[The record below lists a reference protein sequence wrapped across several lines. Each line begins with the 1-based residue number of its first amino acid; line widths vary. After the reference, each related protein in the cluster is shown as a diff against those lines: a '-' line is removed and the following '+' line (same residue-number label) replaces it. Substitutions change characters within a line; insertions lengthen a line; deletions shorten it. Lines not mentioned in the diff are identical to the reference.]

1 MSDENKEVLEDEI
14 TEVELDEKT
23 EDTEVD
29 DLQEFKADDGQ
40 SEVPEPTAVKNKPL
54 KGKGTK
60 VSMLNAMMTKM
71 HGMKKEELHA
81 HYKTMMGEEV
91 DSTDENEEI
100 VEGTEEEDTSISVS
114 VSPEDIDLSADVT
127 ALFGDEE
134 LSEEFKQ
141 KATTIFEAAVVS
153 RINEKLA
160 EVTQKLESDNLLE
173 AVKTHE
179 EMVEKT
185 DNFLDYV
192 INEWNE
198 ENRLAIE
205 AGCRTEIAEEFMTG
219 LKKLFEDSYIDI
231 PDSKVDVLADINEK
245 AEKLEEDLNREIAK
259 NVELSNSLEQMI
271 RSNVVADAS
280 YALTDANSEKLVNLA
295 AGVEFVSEEDF
306 REKVDMIKESYFTD
320 EDKVESFVDEN
331 EPLEVSEDDTPLPQN
346 MAHYAAAIS
355 RSIKK

>member
-14 TEVELDEKT
+14 TEVELDEKI
-23 EDTEVD
+23 EDTEAD

-40 SEVPEPTAVKNKPL
+40 SEVPEPTAVKSKPL

-71 HGMKKEELHA
+71 HGMKKEDLHA
-81 HYKTMMGEEV
+81 HYKTMMGEDV

-127 ALFGDEE
+127 ALFGAEE

-173 AVKTHE
+173 TVKTHE
-179 EMVEKT
+179 EMAEKT

-205 AGCRTEIAEEFMTG
+205 AGIRTEIAEEFMTG

-231 PDSKVDVLADINEK
+231 PDSKVDVLSEVNEK
-245 AEKLEEDLNREIAK
+245 SEKLEEDLNREIAK

-271 RSNVVADAS
+271 RSNVVSDAS